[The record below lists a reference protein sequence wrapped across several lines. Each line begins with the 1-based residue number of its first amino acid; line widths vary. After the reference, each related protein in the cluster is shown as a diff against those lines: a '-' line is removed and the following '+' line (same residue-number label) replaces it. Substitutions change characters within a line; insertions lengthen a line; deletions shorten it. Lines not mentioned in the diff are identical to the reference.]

1 MEALSI
7 QAVKANF
14 RPAKADAQAQSGLG
28 DIFQALLRDNV
39 EQRDAPLLLPRAGDR
54 PERDAPQRD
63 FVDENV
69 DVAGGGQRDRSDDRD
84 IDYRAYEA
92 PPAVESRPDET
103 VKEREVAANTE
114 AQPRPN
120 QSTASDQPPATQDVA
135 AASDGDTPGP
145 AQGSKEQNAVASD
158 TRVSPLAPTQ
168 PVATSQGVAAPIA
181 DSGVQANIASVLPA
195 SSSKA
200 AAPQAITPAT
210 NQAQNPALP
219 QPSAPSAATATTPIS
234 AGNNGFAAQ
243 ITITPAQVVATPN
256 AGLGGGAAA
265 VAIAA
270 ANTAGQTGP
279 AKPSIGAGTGESKN
293 APTTFTTSAEIQSS
307 PGVGRLAGT
316 LPSAQTAPTDGQALA
331 AQSANTAAAAATTQ
345 KQEPG
350 TPGSE
355 TRTGTALNNLTT
367 KGTPVQAAVAEAT
380 PAQPTQNGA
389 TQDVTGKNAA
399 GQSDG
404 TKAANGQNQQAQS
417 APQAPT
423 GGQAAN
429 VAAQTG
435 GAIAPAQSLRNG
447 GPGGSTVATDTASS
461 RIAGA
466 PTIETG
472 GFTQALA
479 RGPDTLA
486 SLTRSGGSNPTVAN
500 QVAVEIQKAFNTGK
514 DQIRIRLNPAE
525 LGQIDVSLKVRNDG
539 TIKAIVTID
548 RPETF
553 DLMQRDARGLER
565 ALQDAGLKTDSG
577 SLSFNLRGGDQQAP
591 NGGQRDQG
599 PTAQS
604 NPESD
609 RTADTSQQE
618 TDTPAPYISDH
629 ALDIHV

>member
-7 QAVKANF
+7 QAVKANL
-14 RPAKADAQAQSGLG
+14 RPAEADAQAQSGLG

-39 EQRDAPLLLPRAGDR
+39 EQRDAPLLLPRADDR

-168 PVATSQGVAAPIA
+168 PAATGQGVVAPIV

-200 AAPQAITPAT
+200 AAPQAITPAA

-219 QPSAPSAATATTPIS
+219 QPSAPSTTTATTPTS

-243 ITITPAQVVATPN
+243 VTITPAQVVATPN

-265 VAIAA
+265 VAIAT

-279 AKPSIGAGTGESKN
+279 AKPNTGPGTGESKN
-293 APTTFTTSAEIQSS
+293 ATATFTTSAEIQSS

-331 AQSANTAAAAATTQ
+331 AQSANNAAAATATQ

-350 TPGSE
+350 TSGSE
-355 TRTGTALNNLTT
+355 TRTGTALNNLTA

-380 PAQPTQNGA
+380 PAQPTQNG
-389 TQDVTGKNAA
+389 TTRDVTGKNAA

-404 TKAANGQNQQAQS
+404 TKATNGQNQQAQS
-417 APQAPT
+417 APQAPA
-423 GGQAAN
+423 GQAAN

-447 GPGGSTVATDTASS
+447 GPGGSAGSTDTASS

-466 PTIETG
+466 STVDTG

-479 RGPDTLA
+479 RGSDSLA

-591 NGGQRDQG
+591 NGGQRGQG
-599 PTAQS
+599 LTAQS

-609 RTADTSQQE
+609 RTTDTSQQE
-618 TDTPAPYISDH
+618 ADTPAPYISDH